1 MSWKVEIK
9 EDHLTIFTVHVVFT
23 HQVPGS
29 HTLGKAMKGLQN
41 GQLRVPSRRGLP
53 GMAEI
58 NINNVIQVYTLI
70 P

>member
-9 EDHLTIFTVHVVFT
+9 EDHHTIFTVHVVFT

-29 HTLGKAMKGLQN
+29 HTLGKAI
-41 GQLRVPSRRGLP
+41 LRVPSRRGLP

-58 NINNVIQVYTLI
+58 NNNNVIQVYTLI

>member
-58 NINNVIQVYTLI
+58 NNNNVIQVYTLI